1 MLTNDPA
8 FLRLLDRIAPD
19 PVLNSRAMG
28 VPRYVEGR
36 MAHIPEAGA
45 AIAAGFERFAA
56 GRDIMALDDAALD
69 AAIGTIQQQAWFGS
83 LARWAAEAIYADP
96 GNGGNPGAKSWGEIG
111 YEHGLPEGPD
121 GPDNAPVQEHERPDF
136 NRHYDAVVIGAGA
149 GGGVVASQLA
159 LGGKQV
165 LLVERGR
172 WLDYANSGHRDHLR
186 NHRNAV
192 YGHNTG
198 PNADDGP
205 RILVTPDGVEQKV
218 APHSAGYNNNAACV
232 GSGTLVYGAQAWRF
246 HPDDFRMET
255 VYGRP
260 AASSLVDWPIQYG
273 ELEPWYTRAE
283 QVIGVSGLPG
293 RLPHE
298 PLRSADLPM
307 PPLPRHGA
315 AAALAAGAE
324 ALGLATT
331 QPPLLINSVPR
342 DGRDACIECASCPGF
357 ACPSDGKNG
366 TQNTVIPK
374 AIATGN
380 LHLATQTVADRVET
394 DATGRIVGVRLIW
407 DDTSGHRVTA
417 SVQASTVILSAGA
430 IESARLLLLS
440 VTEREPQGLGNNSG
454 QVGRNLQGHTYPTA
468 YGLFDRP
475 VHGGKG
481 PGVTIATTTFVHG
494 LPGIIGGAMLADDFV
509 MLPTVFW
516 EQALPPDMPR
526 WGQAPHDFMRQ
537 HYQHV
542 MAVKGPVQEIP
553 NPDCRVELDPVVTDK
568 WGRPV
573 ARLSGVVHPETIH
586 TATVI
591 FDQAK
596 AWLAAAGAS
605 RIWGTP
611 PAPRLSASQHQA
623 GTCRMGTTPETS
635 VTDRHGRVWGHDNL
649 YVADG
654 ALHPTNGA
662 FNPALTIMALA
673 FRCADHLLNRAD
685 TRPHLETP
693 Q

>member
-1 MLTNDPA
+1 MLNTDPA

-19 PVLNSRAMG
+19 PVLGSRAMG
-28 VPRYVEGR
+28 VPRYVAGR
-36 MAHIPEAGA
+36 LADNAEAAA
-45 AIAAGFERFAA
+45 AIEAGFEHFAA
-56 GRDIMALDDAALD
+56 GCDITAIDDAGLD
-69 AAIGTIQQQAWFGS
+69 AAIVAIQHQAWFGV

-96 GNGGNPGAKSWGEIG
+96 GNGGNPGARSWAEIG

-121 GPDNAPVQEHERPDF
+121 GPDNAPVQDQERPDF
-136 NRHYDAVVIGAGA
+136 TRHYDAVVIGAGA
-149 GGGVVASQLA
+149 GGGIVASQLA
-159 LGGKQV
+159 LGGKNV

-172 WLDYANSGHRDHLR
+172 WLNYANSGHRDHLR

-198 PNADDGP
+198 PDADDGP
-205 RILVTPDGVEQKV
+205 RILVTPDGVEHAV
-218 APHSAGYNNNAACV
+218 APHSGGYNNNAACV

-246 HPDDFRMET
+246 HPHDFRMET

-260 AASSLVDWPIQYG
+260 AASSLVDWPIEYSDI
-273 ELEPWYTRAE
+273 EPWYGRAE
-283 QVIGVSGLPG
+283 QVIGVCGPSG

-315 AAALAAGAE
+315 ATVLQAGAE
-324 ALGLATT
+324 ALGLTTT
-331 QPPLLINSVPR
+331 QPPMLINSVPR
-342 DGRDACIECASCPGF
+342 DGREACIECASCPGF

-380 LHLATQTVADRVET
+380 LHVATETLADRIET
-394 DATGRIVGVRLIW
+394 DEAGRIVGVRLIW
-407 DDTSGHRVTA
+407 EDDGGLRIAA
-417 SVQASTVILSAGA
+417 SVKASTVVLSAGA
-430 IESARLLLLS
+430 IETARILLLS
-440 VTEREPQGLGNNSG
+440 ATEREPQGLGNNTG

-468 YGLFDRP
+468 YGLFDRA
-475 VHGGKG
+475 VHGGRG
-481 PGVTIATTTFVHG
+481 PGVTIATTEFVHG
-494 LPGIIGGAMLADDFV
+494 LPGVIGGAMLADDFV

-553 NPDCRVELDPVVTDK
+553 NPDSRVELDPSVTDK

-573 ARLSGVVHPETIH
+573 ARLSGVVHPETIR
-586 TATVI
+586 TATAI
-591 FDQAK
+591 FDKAK
-596 AWLAAAGAS
+596 AWLVAAGATK
-605 RIWGTP
+605 IWGRP
-611 PAPRLSASQHQA
+611 PVARLSASQHQA
-623 GTCRMGTTPETS
+623 GTCRMGTTPEDS
-635 VTDRHGRVWGHDNL
+635 VTDLHGRVWGHDNL

-654 ALHPTNGA
+654 SLHPTNGA

-673 FRCADHLLNRAD
+673 FRCADHLLNRPD
-685 TRPHLETP
+685 NRPDLERI